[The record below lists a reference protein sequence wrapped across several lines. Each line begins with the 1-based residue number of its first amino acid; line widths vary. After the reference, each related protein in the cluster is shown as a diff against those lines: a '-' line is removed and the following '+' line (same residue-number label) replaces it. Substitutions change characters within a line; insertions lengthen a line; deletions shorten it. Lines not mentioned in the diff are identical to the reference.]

1 MQVKPGLSGLLAF
14 LTHLNKNGR
23 EYYLYH
29 TSPDDITVCFTLPGS
44 RIEVRFEETVVDW
57 SIFEGPED
65 CRRDFDV
72 LEALLAEK

>member
-1 MQVKPGLSGLLAF
+1 MDIKPGLPGLLAF
-14 LTHLNKNGR
+14 LALLQEKHL

-57 SIFEGPED
+57 SIFEGNED
-65 CRRDFDV
+65 CRRDFDT
-72 LEALLAEK
+72 LDALISGK